1 MKKNVE
7 FVSYDGEFPNL
18 CRGTLVIKVDGKE
31 YSLKSILISGGNVWF
46 DDDWND
52 YTSSGEWSIDSV
64 ELPDELKPYIDEI
77 TEVVN
82 ENVEWG
88 CCGGC
93 I

>member
-1 MKKNVE
+1 MKKIE

-18 CRGTLVIKVDGKE
+18 CSGTLVIKVDGKE
-31 YSLKSILISGGNVWF
+31 YSIKNALISGGNVWF

-52 YTSSGEWSIDSV
+52 YVSSGEWSVDSD

>member
-1 MKKNVE
+1 MKKIE

-31 YSLKSILISGGNVWF
+31 YSIKNALISGGATWF

-52 YTSSGEWSIDSV
+52 YTSLGEWSVDSD

-82 ENVEWG
+82 ENVPEG